1 MIRNRPQESI
11 QRSQIQDPLRQPR
24 INVRELALCLIA
36 HTVVP
41 QIATCTGS
49 MVLTC
54 GSSVANSTEICQT
67 TTVASLINMPLSA
80 IVYSCLQNRNLTQER
95 ARNEH
100 NSNCN
105 ELFQLNLSENERY
118 MFGAISAACFP
129 ISSSLRYYILPVT
142 AMPMST
148 YAL

>member
-1 MIRNRPQESI
+1 
-11 QRSQIQDPLRQPR
+11 
-24 INVRELALCLIA
+24 
-36 HTVVP
+36 

-54 GSSVANSTEICQT
+54 GASVANSTEICQT
-67 TTVASLINMPLSA
+67 TTLASLINMPLSA
-80 IVYSCLQNRNLTQER
+80 VVYSCLQSRDLTQER

-100 NSNCN
+100 HSNCN
-105 ELFQLNLSENERY
+105 GLFQLNLSENERY

-129 ISSSLRYYILPVT
+129 ISSSLSYYILPVT

-148 YAL
+148 YALSPVAAFQCASPLMCCAAILSNERL